1 METVPTSE
9 KLVELFTRGEL
20 ASHMARQF
28 GLVGRSGTSV
38 IEERCIA
45 LHNARTIDLL
55 ALVEDDALQRL
66 DGTDFFLASHFFC
79 QLLPELQA
87 EPGRMMACVGA
98 LVTRGGNDGAA
109 NQPNDAFKK
118 WCANVP
124 QRASEVIAAAHQ
136 GDDLSSQHLSFA
148 LTAIS
153 DLAEARRI
161 AVGYEDIRRQAAIAA
176 LGRIEHPNSE
186 SRSETFSVFKALL
199 EVGIDDSVRASVLHA
214 TMEILARC
222 PDISPLDENALI
234 NQLVMNPGKFTI
246 HQCARALWA
255 CREALTPDI
264 VACLLG
270 ALDHLESANKGTVEE
285 LDMGL
290 QVLMEH
296 GHPEAALS
304 FVTRL
309 LSRTDDDLELE
320 TLDSF
325 TRTLLAGSS
334 DVLGRVVVRWLK
346 LGAPRLCGG
355 LAKAIQGQG
364 LDGAPLSFRAED
376 LAISPNEQ
384 LFICRKAVGWFFFK
398 PTTACSVL
406 VSVLRVCNMD
416 TSREVRKLLVD
427 PLLQNYGGVRDFL
440 GSLAPEDPASK
451 AVAWALAQYD
461 SYLEALRSI
470 PCIVELQPSEH
481 HRRIERLRVS
491 DQMRDAHK
499 KAESESVFLSLV
511 TRSVLLYGNRS
522 ITFVDDG
529 QDNLRPMEI
538 DLHSHGISFEMPR
551 MEVIDP
557 VGIEYILR
565 VFRHE
570 RMEE

>member
-1 METVPTSE
+1 MEPAPTPE
-9 KLVELFTRGEL
+9 ELVELFKRGEL
-20 ASHMARQF
+20 ASQMARQF
-28 GLVGRSGTSV
+28 GLASRSNTSV

-55 ALVEDDALQRL
+55 ALVEGNALQRL
-66 DGTDFFLASHFFC
+66 DGTDFVLASHFFC
-79 QLLPELQA
+79 QLLPELQV
-87 EPGRMMACVGA
+87 EPGRMMACVDA
-98 LVTRGGNDGAA
+98 LVTRGRNDGAA
-109 NQPNDAFKK
+109 NQPNGAFQK

-124 QRASEVIAAAHQ
+124 QRASEVIAAAHE
-136 GDDLSSQHLSFA
+136 GDDLSSRYLSFA

-161 AVGYEDIRRQAAIAA
+161 AVGYEDIRRQGAIAA

-199 EVGIDDSVRASVLHA
+199 EVGLDDPVRASALHA

-222 PDISPLDENALI
+222 PDISPSDETSLI
-234 NQLVMNPGKFTI
+234 SQLVMNPGTFTV

-255 CREALTPDI
+255 CREALTPEI

-296 GHPEAALS
+296 GHAEAALS
-304 FVTRL
+304 FVTNL

-320 TLDSF
+320 ALDSF

-334 DVLGRVVVRWLK
+334 DVLGRAVVRWLK

-355 LAKAIQGQG
+355 LAKAIQGPG
-364 LDGAPLSFRAED
+364 LDGAPLSFKAED
-376 LAISPNEQ
+376 LAISPSEQ

-406 VSVLRVCNMD
+406 VSVLRVCDMD
-416 TSREVRKLLVD
+416 TSREVRQLLVD
-427 PLLQNYGGVRDFL
+427 PLLQNYGGIREYL
-440 GSLAPEDPASK
+440 GSLAPEDAASK
-451 AVAWALAQYD
+451 AVTWALAQND
-461 SYLEALRSI
+461 SYLEAQRSI
-470 PCIVELQPSEH
+470 PRIAELQPSEH
-481 HRRIERLRVS
+481 HRRIEQLRIS
-491 DQMRDAHK
+491 DQMRHAHK
-499 KAESESVFLSLV
+499 KAESESVFFNLV
-511 TRSVLLYGNRS
+511 SRSVLLYGNRS
-522 ITFVDDG
+522 LTFVDDG
-529 QDNLRPMEI
+529 QDNLRAMEI
-538 DLHSHGISFEMPR
+538 DLHAHGISYEMPR

-557 VGIEYILR
+557 VGLEYILR
-565 VFRHE
+565 VFRRE

>member
-1 METVPTSE
+1 METAPTSE
-9 KLVELFTRGEL
+9 ELVELFKRGEL
-20 ASHMARQF
+20 ASQMACRF
-28 GLVGRSGTSV
+28 ELNGSSDTSV

-45 LHNARTIDLL
+45 LHNAKTIDLL
-55 ALVEDDALQRL
+55 ALVEGNSFQRL

-79 QLLPELQA
+79 RLLPSLQA
-87 EPGRMMACVGA
+87 EPGRMMACVDA
-98 LVTRGGNDGAA
+98 LVTRGGEDGAA
-109 NQPNDAFKK
+109 NLPNGAFQK

-136 GDDLSSQHLSFA
+136 GDDLSCHHLSFA

-186 SRSETFSVFKALL
+186 SRSETFAVFKALL
-199 EVGIDDSVRASVLHA
+199 EVGIGDPVRASVLHA

-222 PDISPLDENALI
+222 PDIAPADTNEFIS
-234 NQLVMNPGKFTI
+234 QLVIDPGKFTI
-246 HQCARALWA
+246 HQCARALWS
-255 CREALTPDI
+255 CREALNPDI

-270 ALDHLESANKGTVEE
+270 ALDHMDSANKGTVEE
-285 LDMGL
+285 LDIGL
-290 QVLMEH
+290 QVLMAH
-296 GHPEAALS
+296 GHAEAALS
-304 FVTRL
+304 YVTRL
-309 LSRTDDDLELE
+309 FSRIDDDLELE

-334 DVLGRVVVRWLK
+334 DVLSRVVVRWLK

-355 LAKAIQGQG
+355 LAKAIQGPG
-364 LDGAPLSFRAED
+364 LDGAPLNFKAED
-376 LAISPNEQ
+376 LALSPPEQ

-406 VSVLRVCNMD
+406 VSVLRVCDMD
-416 TSREVRKLLVD
+416 TSKEVRKLLVD
-427 PLLQNYGGVRDFL
+427 PLLQNYGGVRKYL
-440 GSLAPEDPASK
+440 SSLSPEDAASK
-451 AVAWALAQYD
+451 AVTWALAQND
-461 SYLEALRSI
+461 SYLEAQRSI
-470 PCIVELQPSEH
+470 PPIVELQPSEH
-481 HRRIERLRVS
+481 QRRIEQLRMS

-499 KAESESVFLSLV
+499 KAESESVFLNLV
-511 TRSVLLYGNRS
+511 SRSVLLYGNRS
-522 ITFVDDG
+522 LTFVDDG
-529 QDNLRPMEI
+529 KDNLRPMEI
-538 DLHSHGISFEMPR
+538 DLHSHGISYEMPR

-557 VGIEYILR
+557 VGLEYLLR

>member
-1 METVPTSE
+1 METSLTSE
-9 KLVELFTRGEL
+9 ELVELFNRGEL
-20 ASHMARQF
+20 ASQMARRF
-28 GLVGRSGTSV
+28 GLGSRSGTSM

-45 LHNARTIDLL
+45 LHNSRTIDLL
-55 ALVEDDALQRL
+55 ALVEGNALQGL

-79 QLLPELQA
+79 QLLPELQT
-87 EPGRMMACVGA
+87 EPGRMMACVDA
-98 LVTRGGNDGAA
+98 LVTRGGNDGVA
-109 NQPNDAFKK
+109 NQPNGAFQK

-124 QRASEVIAAAHQ
+124 QRASEVIAAAHN
-136 GDDLSSQHLSFA
+136 GDHLSSQHLSFA

-161 AVGYEDIRRQAAIAA
+161 AVGYEDIRRQAAITA
-176 LGRIEHPNSE
+176 LGRIEHPNLE
-186 SRSETFSVFKALL
+186 SRSETFSVFNALL
-199 EVGIDDSVRASVLHA
+199 EVGIDDAVRASVLHA

-222 PDISPLDENALI
+222 PDIAPADESALI
-234 NQLVMNPGKFTI
+234 RQLVINPGKFTI

-296 GHPEAALS
+296 GHAEAALS

-309 LSRTDDDLELE
+309 LSRTDDDLQLE

-325 TRTLLAGSS
+325 TRTLQAGST
-334 DVLGRVVVRWLK
+334 DVLSRVVVWWLM
-346 LGAPRLCGG
+346 LGTPRLCGG
-355 LAKAIQGQG
+355 LAKAIQGPG
-364 LDGAPLSFRAED
+364 LDGAPLSLKAEH
-376 LAISPNEQ
+376 LAISAAEQ
-384 LFICRKAVGWFFFK
+384 LFICRKAIGWFFFK
-398 PTTACSVL
+398 PTTASSVL
-406 VSVLRVCNMD
+406 VSVLRVCDMD

-427 PLLQNYGGVRDFL
+427 PLLQNYSGIRKYL
-440 GSLAPEDPASK
+440 GSLAPEDAASE
-451 AVAWALAQYD
+451 AVIWALAQND
-461 SYLEALRSI
+461 SYLEAQSSI
-470 PCIVELQPSEH
+470 PPIVELQPSEH
-481 HRRIERLRVS
+481 HRRIERLRIS

-499 KAESESVFLSLV
+499 KAESASVFLSLV
-511 TRSVLLYGNRS
+511 SRSVLLYGNRS
-522 ITFVDDG
+522 LTFVDDG
-529 QDNLRPMEI
+529 QDKLRPMEI
-538 DLHSHGISFEMPR
+538 DLHSHGISYEMPR

-557 VGIEYILR
+557 VGLEYVLR

-570 RMEE
+570 RVEE

>member
-1 METVPTSE
+1 METAPTSE
-9 KLVELFTRGEL
+9 ELVELFKRGEL
-20 ASHMARQF
+20 ASQMAGRF
-28 GLVGRSGTSV
+28 GLSGRSDTSV

-55 ALVEDDALQRL
+55 ALVEGNALQQL
-66 DGTDFFLASHFFC
+66 DGTDFFLATHFFC

-87 EPGRMMACVGA
+87 EPGRMMACVDA
-98 LVTRGGNDGAA
+98 LVTRGGEDGAA
-109 NQPNDAFKK
+109 NQPNGAFQK

-124 QRASEVIAAAHQ
+124 QRASEIIAAAHQ
-136 GDDLSSQHLSFA
+136 GDDLSTHHLSFA
-148 LTAIS
+148 LTAIR

-161 AVGYEDIRRQAAIAA
+161 AVEYEDIRRQAAIAA
-176 LGRIEHPNSE
+176 LARIDHPNSE
-186 SRSETFSVFKALL
+186 SRSETFAAFKALL
-199 EVGIDDSVRASVLHA
+199 EAGIGDPLRASVLHA

-222 PDISPLDENALI
+222 SDIAPTDANALVR
-234 NQLVMNPGKFTI
+234 QLVINPGKFTI

-255 CREALTPDI
+255 CREALTPSI
-264 VACLLG
+264 VVCLLG

-296 GHPEAALS
+296 GHAEAALS

-325 TRTLLAGSS
+325 TRTLLTGSS
-334 DVLGRVVVRWLK
+334 DVLSRVVVRWLK

-355 LAKAIQGQG
+355 LAKAIQGPG
-364 LDGAPLSFRAED
+364 LDGVPINLKAED
-376 LAISPNEQ
+376 LAISPAEQ
-384 LFICRKAVGWFFFK
+384 LFICRKAVGWLFFK
-398 PTTACSVL
+398 PTTASSVL
-406 VSVLRVCNMD
+406 VSVLRVCDMD

-427 PLLQNYGGVRDFL
+427 PLLQNYGGVRKYL
-440 GSLAPEDPASK
+440 GSLSPEDAASK
-451 AVAWALAQYD
+451 AVTWALAQND
-461 SYLEALRSI
+461 SYLEAQRSI
-470 PCIVELQPSEH
+470 PPVAELQPSEH
-481 HRRIERLRVS
+481 HRRIERLRIS

-499 KAESESVFLSLV
+499 QAERGSVLLSLV
-511 TRSVLLYGNRS
+511 SRSVLLYGNRS
-522 ITFVDDG
+522 LTFVDDG

-538 DLHSHGISFEMPR
+538 DLHSHGISYEMPR
-551 MEVIDP
+551 MEIIDP
-557 VGIEYILR
+557 VGLEYILR

-570 RMEE
+570 RME

>member
-1 METVPTSE
+1 METAPTSE
-9 KLVELFTRGEL
+9 ELVELFKRGEL
-20 ASHMARQF
+20 ASQMAHRF
-28 GLVGRSGTSV
+28 GLSGRSDTSV

-45 LHNARTIDLL
+45 LHNASTIDLL
-55 ALVEDDALQRL
+55 ALVEDNALQKL
-66 DGTDFFLASHFFC
+66 DGTDFFFASHFFC
-79 QLLPELQA
+79 LLLPELQA
-87 EPGRMMACVGA
+87 EPGRMMACVDA
-98 LVTRGGNDGAA
+98 LVTRGGEDGAA
-109 NQPNDAFKK
+109 NEPNGAFQK

-136 GDDLSSQHLSFA
+136 GDVLSTHHLSFA

-161 AVGYEDIRRQAAIAA
+161 AAGYEDVRRQAAIAA
-176 LGRIEHPNSE
+176 LGRIEHTNSE

-199 EVGIDDSVRASVLHA
+199 EVGIGDPVRASVLHA

-222 PDISPLDENALI
+222 PDNAPADANALI
-234 NQLVMNPGKFTI
+234 SRLVMNPGKFTI

-255 CREALTPDI
+255 CRKALTPDI

-270 ALDHLESANKGTVEE
+270 ALDNLESANKGTVDE

-296 GHPEAALS
+296 GHAEAALS

-320 TLDSF
+320 ALDSF

-334 DVLGRVVVRWLK
+334 DVLSRVVVRWLK

-355 LAKAIQGQG
+355 IAKAIQGPG
-364 LDGAPLSFRAED
+364 LDGVPLSFKAED
-376 LAISPNEQ
+376 LAISPTEQ

-398 PTTACSVL
+398 PTTASSVL
-406 VSVLRVCNMD
+406 VSVLRVCDMD
-416 TSREVRKLLVD
+416 TSLEVRKLLVD
-427 PLLQNYGGVRDFL
+427 PLLQNYGGVRKYL
-440 GSLAPEDPASK
+440 GTLAPEDAASK
-451 AVAWALAQYD
+451 AVSWALAQNG
-461 SYLEALRSI
+461 SYLEAQRSI
-470 PCIVELQPSEH
+470 PPIVELQPSEH
-481 HRRIERLRVS
+481 HRRIERLRIS

-499 KAESESVFLSLV
+499 QAESRSVFLSLV
-511 TRSVLLYGNRS
+511 SRSVLLYGNRS
-522 ITFVDDG
+522 LTFVDDG

-538 DLHSHGISFEMPR
+538 DLHSHGVSYEIPR
-551 MEVIDP
+551 MEIIDP
-557 VGIEYILR
+557 VGLEYVLR

>member
-1 METVPTSE
+1 METAPTSE
-9 KLVELFTRGEL
+9 ELVELFKRGEL
-20 ASHMARQF
+20 ASQMARQF
-28 GLVGRSGTSV
+28 GVDGRSGTSV

-55 ALVEDDALQRL
+55 ALVEGNALQRL
-66 DGTDFFLASHFFC
+66 DDTDFFLASHFFC

-87 EPGRMMACVGA
+87 EPGRMMACVDA

-109 NQPNDAFKK
+109 NQPNGAFQK

-124 QRASEVIAAAHQ
+124 QRASEVITAALQ

-148 LTAIS
+148 LTAIN

-176 LGRIEHPNSE
+176 LARIEHPNSE
-186 SRSETFSVFKALL
+186 SCCETFSVFKALL
-199 EVGIDDSVRASVLHA
+199 EIGIDDPVRASTLHA

-222 PDISPLDENALI
+222 PEIAPLDENALI
-234 NQLVMNPGKFTI
+234 SQLVMNPGKFTI

-255 CREALTPDI
+255 YREALTPSI

-270 ALDHLESANKGTVEE
+270 ALDNLESANKGTVKE

-290 QVLMEH
+290 RVLMEH
-296 GHPEAALS
+296 GHDEAALS

-346 LGAPRLCGG
+346 LGSPRLCGG
-355 LAKAIQGQG
+355 LAKAIQGPG
-364 LDGAPLSFRAED
+364 LDGAPLSFKAED
-376 LAISPNEQ
+376 LAISPTEQ

-398 PTTACSVL
+398 PTTASSVL
-406 VSVLRVCNMD
+406 VSVLRVCDMD

-427 PLLQNYGGVRDFL
+427 PLLQNYGGVREYL
-440 GSLAPEDPASK
+440 GSLAPEDAASK
-451 AVAWALAQYD
+451 AVTWALAQNG
-461 SYLEALRSI
+461 SYLEAQRSI
-470 PCIVELQPSEH
+470 PRIVELQPSEH
-481 HRRIERLRVS
+481 HRRIEQLRIS

-499 KAESESVFLSLV
+499 KAESGSVFLNLV
-511 TRSVLLYGNRS
+511 SRSVLLYGNRS
-522 ITFVDDG
+522 LTFVDDG
-529 QDNLRPMEI
+529 KDNLRPMEI
-538 DLHSHGISFEMPR
+538 DLHSHGISYEMPR

-557 VGIEYILR
+557 VGLEYLLR

>member
-1 METVPTSE
+1 METAPTFGE
-9 KLVELFTRGEL
+9 LVELFKRGEM
-20 ASHMARQF
+20 ASQMARRF
-28 GLVGRSGTSV
+28 GMDTKSGTRV

-45 LHNARTIDLL
+45 LHNGRIIDLL
-55 ALVEDDALQRL
+55 ALVEDNALQRL

-87 EPGRMMACVGA
+87 EPGRMMACVDA

-109 NQPNDAFKK
+109 NQPNGAFVK

-124 QRASEVIAAAHQ
+124 HRASEVITAAHR
-136 GDDLSSQHLSFA
+136 GDDLASQHLSFA

-161 AVGYEDIRRQAAIAA
+161 AVRYEGIRRQAAIAA
-176 LGRIEHPNSE
+176 LGRIEHPDPE
-186 SRSETFSVFKALL
+186 SCSQTFSVFKALL
-199 EVGIDDSVRASVLHA
+199 DVGIDDPVRASALHA
-214 TMEILARC
+214 TMEILAR
-222 PDISPLDENALI
+222 SPKIAPLGENALI
-234 NQLVMNPGKFTI
+234 SQLVMNPGKFTT

-255 CREALTPDI
+255 CREALTSDI

-270 ALDHLESANKGTVEE
+270 ALDNLESANKGTVEE

-290 QVLMEH
+290 RVLMEN
-296 GHPEAALS
+296 GYAEAALS
-304 FVTRL
+304 FVTKL

-325 TRTLLAGSS
+325 TSTLLAGSS
-334 DVLGRVVVRWLK
+334 DVLGRVLVRWLK
-346 LGAPRLCGG
+346 LGAPRLCSG
-355 LAKAIQGQG
+355 LAKAIQGPG
-364 LDGAPLSFRAED
+364 LDGAPLSFEAED
-376 LAISPNEQ
+376 LAISPTEQ

-406 VSVLRVCNMD
+406 VSVLRVCDMD

-427 PLLQNYGGVRDFL
+427 PLLQNYGGVRDYL
-440 GSLAPEDPASK
+440 GRLAPEDAASK
-451 AVAWALAQYD
+451 AVTWALAQND
-461 SYLEALRSI
+461 SYLEAQRSI
-470 PCIVELQPSEH
+470 PRIVELQPSEH
-481 HRRIERLRVS
+481 HRRIEQLRIS

-499 KAESESVFLSLV
+499 EAESGSIFLNLV
-511 TRSVLLYGNRS
+511 SRSVLLYGNRS
-522 ITFVDDG
+522 LTFVDDG
-529 QDNLRPMEI
+529 QDNLRAMEI
-538 DLHSHGISFEMPR
+538 DLHAHEISYEMPR

-557 VGIEYILR
+557 VGLDYILR
-565 VFRHE
+565 MFRHE

>member
-1 METVPTSE
+1 METAPTSE
-9 KLVELFTRGEL
+9 ELVELFKRGEL
-20 ASHMARQF
+20 ASQMARRF
-28 GLVGRSGTSV
+28 GVGTRSCTTV

-55 ALVEDDALQRL
+55 ALVEGHALQRL

-87 EPGRMMACVGA
+87 EPGRMMACVDV

-109 NQPNDAFKK
+109 NQPNGAFQK

-124 QRASEVIAAAHQ
+124 QRASEVITAAQQ
-136 GDDLSSQHLSFA
+136 GDDLASQHLSFA
-148 LTAIS
+148 LTAIR

-161 AVGYEDIRRQAAIAA
+161 ALGYEGIRRQAAIAA

-186 SRSETFSVFKALL
+186 SCSETFSVFKALL
-199 EVGIDDSVRASVLHA
+199 EVGIDDPVRASALHA
-214 TMEILARC
+214 TMEILAHS
-222 PDISPLDENALI
+222 PKIAPLDENSLI
-234 NQLVMNPGKFTI
+234 SQLVMNPGKFTI

-255 CREALTPDI
+255 RRDALTPDI

-270 ALDHLESANKGTVEE
+270 ALDHLDSANKGTVEE
-285 LDMGL
+285 LDLGL

-296 GHPEAALS
+296 GHAEAALS

-309 LSRTDDDLELE
+309 LSRTDDDLELD

-325 TRTLLAGSS
+325 TRTLLADSS
-334 DVLGRVVVRWLK
+334 GVLGRVVVWWLK

-355 LAKAIQGQG
+355 LAKAMKGPG
-364 LDGAPLSFRAED
+364 LDGAPLSFKAED
-376 LAISPNEQ
+376 LAMSPGEQ

-398 PTTACSVL
+398 PTTASSVL

-427 PLLQNYGGVRDFL
+427 PLLQNYGGVREYL
-440 GSLAPEDPASK
+440 GSLAPEDAASN
-451 AVAWALAQYD
+451 AVTWALAQND
-461 SYLEALRSI
+461 SYLEAQRSI
-470 PCIVELQPSEH
+470 PHIVELQPSEH
-481 HRRIERLRVS
+481 YRRIEQLRIS

-499 KAESESVFLSLV
+499 KAESGSVFLNLV
-511 TRSVLLYGNRS
+511 SRSVLLYGNRS
-522 ITFVDDG
+522 LTFVDDG
-529 QDNLRPMEI
+529 QDNLRAMEI
-538 DLHSHGISFEMPR
+538 DLHSHGISYEMPR

-557 VGIEYILR
+557 VGLEYILR